1 MEETKEQE
9 SQNSQTLEICQVPNY
24 RVKYEKTKK
33 INQSI
38 QLISKILLTDLQ
50 FHERLHKDDL
60 LKLSIDVDKLK
71 KHNPDATLEKVLNDV
86 ANFIGVGLE
95 EISYTSNKSVID
107 GSHHIVI
114 PSYFMISSNQ
124 KILWKNFKKIY
135 GYGKEIDSGIFDK
148 DGWFRLPNQTKE
160 GEKETE
166 HIILHGIIEDFVLK
180 YIPCDCKEFKFETQ
194 GMPSQTHFEQV
205 HGTVNVVVEKTVT
218 EKKVIHCE
226 VETEIIDENDKYI
239 DLLFNV
245 IKNERDKKGNNII
258 SWDYWFQIAGTLKS
272 NNYEKKVFIEYS
284 NLFDTNSKASELW
297 DGIRKKEMSI
307 FTLRNIAKTFN
318 FKGYQ
323 EWLAKYEVNLYQH
336 LYTSGLIAD
345 YFVALYGE
353 KFIFNDDKLYI
364 FNGVY
369 WELDD
374 KKMSALTNFVDKT
387 FYADLINYATSR
399 LAIYNSQLSSNPD
412 DETVKITI
420 NKITVLLK
428 NIYALRKVGNRN
440 EIISDIVKFVSNNH
454 IEFDNNPYLFAFENA
469 VFDLNQN
476 KFIEPSPSQ
485 HITKTSGYSYNFDY
499 DDSIEGALNEI
510 LDTIFPITAIK
521 DYYLSCLST
530 GLCGLQQEYCF
541 IATGTGGNGKSLIN
555 SLMMKT
561 LGAYGYKL
569 PSHILLA
576 PIKSGANPEVAN
588 MHNKRFV
595 LTQEPNTNKK
605 VCCSTLKEVTGD
617 KTLNVRDLYSSKCSI
632 SLVESFF
639 VECNGL
645 LAVDEVNDA
654 VFRRIRIIPFSSRYV
669 TQEVYDTLEDK
680 TNIFVANS
688 YYKTDEFQNE
698 YKQALFTI
706 LIKKFVNFKNNNYSL
721 PNQPKECIDK
731 NSAYLATCDDIYSWF
746 ETCYEK
752 TATKEESD
760 AIPFADIYSQFTSST
775 FWETLSKVDKRKYN
789 KKFFITKIEEN
800 IFLRKNIKMR
810 DSRHK
815 NVKLKSDCIVGW
827 KLITSGISFPNPEEE

>member
-1 MEETKEQE
+1 M
-9 SQNSQTLEICQVPNY
+9 
-24 RVKYEKTKK
+24 
-33 INQSI
+33 
-38 QLISKILLTDLQ
+38 
-50 FHERLHKDDL
+50 
-60 LKLSIDVDKLK
+60 
-71 KHNPDATLEKVLNDV
+71 
-86 ANFIGVGLE
+86 
-95 EISYTSNKSVID
+95 
-107 GSHHIVI
+107 
-114 PSYFMISSNQ
+114 
-124 KILWKNFKKIY
+124 
-135 GYGKEIDSGIFDK
+135 
-148 DGWFRLPNQTKE
+148 
-160 GEKETE
+160 
-166 HIILHGIIEDFVLK
+166 
-180 YIPCDCKEFKFETQ
+180 
-194 GMPSQTHFEQV
+194 
-205 HGTVNVVVEKTVT
+205 
-218 EKKVIHCE
+218 
-226 VETEIIDENDKYI
+226 
-239 DLLFNV
+239 
-245 IKNERDKKGNNII
+245 
-258 SWDYWFQIAGTLKS
+258 
-272 NNYEKKVFIEYS
+272 
-284 NLFDTNSKASELW
+284 
-297 DGIRKKEMSI
+297 
-307 FTLRNIAKTFN
+307 
-318 FKGYQ
+318 
-323 EWLAKYEVNLYQH
+323 
-336 LYTSGLIAD
+336 
-345 YFVALYGE
+345 
-353 KFIFNDDKLYI
+353 
-364 FNGVY
+364 
-369 WELDD
+369 
-374 KKMSALTNFVDKT
+374 
-387 FYADLINYATSR
+387 
-399 LAIYNSQLSSNPD
+399 
-412 DETVKITI
+412 
-420 NKITVLLK
+420 
-428 NIYALRKVGNRN
+428 
-440 EIISDIVKFVSNNH
+440 
-454 IEFDNNPYLFAFENA
+454 
-469 VFDLNQN
+469 
-476 KFIEPSPSQ
+476 
-485 HITKTSGYSYNFDY
+485 
-499 DDSIEGALNEI
+499 NEI

-680 TNIFVANS
+680 TNVFVANS

-752 TATKEESD
+752 TPTKEKSD
-760 AIPFADIYSQFTSST
+760 AIPFADIYSQFTASA

-800 IFLRKNIKMR
+800 IFLRKNIKIR
-810 DSRHK
+810 NSHH
-815 NVKLKSDCIVGW
+815 NGVKLTSDCIIGW
-827 KLITSGISFPNPEEE
+827 KLITSGISFPNPEN